1 VLRVL
6 IVEDNEK
13 FRSILQGCL
22 EPDGWDLALAS
33 TPAQALSHFRAR
45 PADVVLAE
53 MDLKHGNGVDA
64 VRGVRALPGGADV
77 PVVLMSSIYRANDE
91 PVRQAFGELG
101 IRDFVR
107 KPFSVFDLREQL
119 VRFAGTAAAAAPRTD
134 PSKAP
139 NDEASVLPAATE
151 ALDLENVRTIARL
164 WSDRASGVLEVQQSP
179 SRNDGFATLSQ
190 GGPLDAAGSRILHA
204 ALHGGT
210 LTFSAGDAVGEGD
223 HADLGAHLHEVLVQ
237 HANRRFLDDKGGWVL
252 GKTSR
257 YGATRSLPLSSNAR
271 LLLGLLHEDRPVQE
285 LLEDL
290 GLQASSVAQE
300 VECLCRLKLVEF
312 VRRAD
317 DSAEEWDDEPSVVRK
332 KVLSRRRTRRR
343 KDIPDSAA
351 VAAPAPPRRE
361 TPHKAAERIAR
372 EVASVRGAAPPVVL
386 GLPRTAGI
394 DIAQKAHA
402 RLRERYTAYLE
413 NADIDE
419 QSKRL
424 VQEMLDLVDDA
435 LKSFE
440 KRLEQWADPK
450 LQRSEPQLWALI
462 QEGRDLVFQERWKE
476 AETLLEKAQE
486 MQLDN
491 ATVLGL
497 LGWVRRHHPDYEE
510 EERIADA
517 LDMLLL
523 SEQFDMNNAT
533 GQYYLARYYFDRKD
547 FQEAAPRVVRAAKA
561 LPKNP
566 HIGQLM
572 KQVKEAWNAPSVEI
586 DTE

>member
-1 VLRVL
+1 VRVL
-6 IVEDNEK
+6 IIEDNEK
-13 FRSILQGCL
+13 FRSILEGCL

-64 VRGVRALPGGADV
+64 VKGVRELPGGATV
-77 PVVLMSSIYRANDE
+77 PVILMSSLYRANDE
-91 PVRQAFGELG
+91 PVRQAVRELG
-101 IRDFVR
+101 IKDFVR
-107 KPFSVFDLREQL
+107 KPFSVFDLRDQL
-119 VRFAGTAAAAAPRTD
+119 ARLAGDAASAARSPAPSAPTSDEGSTVPTASD
-134 PSKAP
+134 P
-139 NDEASVLPAATE
+139 
-151 ALDLENVRTIARL
+151 LDLENVRTIARL

-179 SRNDGFATLSQ
+179 SHNDGFATLSQ

-210 LTFSAGDAVGEGD
+210 LAFTSGDAVGEGD
-223 HADLGAHLHEVLVQ
+223 HADLGAHLHEVLVH

-257 YGATRSLPLSSNAR
+257 YSATRSLPLSANAR
-271 LLLGLLHEDRPVQE
+271 LLLGLLHEERPLQD

-300 VECLCRLKLVEF
+300 LECLCRLKLVEF

-317 DSAEEWDDEPSVVRK
+317 DSAEDWDDEPSVVRK
-332 KVLSRRRTRRR
+332 KVLERRRTRRR
-343 KDIPDSAA
+343 KDIPDGAA
-351 VAAPAPPRRE
+351 VVAPAPLRRE

-372 EVASVRGAAPPVVL
+372 EIAAVRGQAPPVVL
-386 GLPRTAGI
+386 GLPRTAGR

-413 NADIDE
+413 NPDLDRDA
-419 QSKRL
+419 KAL
-424 VQEMLDLVDDA
+424 VIEMLELVDEA
-435 LKSFE
+435 LKGFE

-450 LQRSEPQLWALI
+450 LQRSEPQLWALV

-476 AETLLEKAQE
+476 AETALEKAQE

-497 LGWVRRHHPDYEE
+497 LGWVRLHHPDYEE
-510 EERIADA
+510 EERAADA

-533 GQYYLARYYFDRKD
+533 GQYYLARYYFDRHE
-547 FQEAAPRVVRAAKA
+547 FQEAAPRIVRAAKA

-586 DTE
+586 EPE